1 MPTVKKSTTAG
12 FLFYPFLSVL
22 VNILLSCVL
31 SNVYKVNDESWRSV
45 GITMSSMLASTSM
58 TIVTL
63 TFSLTVLSIQI
74 AAQTYSPRLLDDFLQ
89 DPISHTA
96 VSVNLGAFAYAFFL
110 QYWLEH
116 EDTDVPILAIHML
129 SVHVILVL
137 IMFVVFIHYFING
150 FRLESILHRA
160 TEASW
165 TAAQKLEAMNA
176 DSIGEELPPV
186 PMTAYKVLADHSG
199 YLSQYR
205 LQEVLEKATKLD
217 LIIRYHPNIGEFI
230 AEGSLLAYV
239 WVANTKDCSGDDF
252 ENSEAKKSKSLQ
264 ERVLKHYRGSKSTS
278 KNILL
283 EEEERVEEYLGK
295 IIASGLE
302 ITTARSGELDVLLG
316 VQQLTDV
323 AVRALS
329 AAVND
334 PMTAVQALDYL
345 STLFGR
351 LASLELPIGCAR
363 DKKGVLRCYSQRRS
377 FVYLLSILDSIRFYG
392 GADLQVN
399 YRLIRFYGDLGATL
413 KRAKKMDRISAV
425 LAQIEQ
431 CMTVCRKNFE
441 KSSMEMQSLQ
451 ELYDY
456 SISLIASS
464 DSPLLQSHEEIERDL
479 NELETTFIQ
488 PTSGFLNTLSP
499 EVKEELTAPMTEQS
513 SSHSKIAVGVLATG
527 NGGVELQE
535 GK

>member
-12 FLFYPFLSVL
+12 FLFYPFLSVF
-22 VNILLSCVL
+22 VNILLAGVL
-31 SNVYKVNDESWRSV
+31 SNVYKLNDESWRSV
-45 GITMSSMLASTSM
+45 GITMSSMLASTSI

-89 DPISHTA
+89 DPISHIA

-129 SVHVILVL
+129 SVHLILVL
-137 IMFVVFIHYFING
+137 FMFVVFIHYFING

-176 DSIGEELPPV
+176 DSIGEELPQV

-205 LQEVLEKATKLD
+205 LPVVLEKATKLD

-239 WVANTKDCSGDDF
+239 WVANTKEDCKGDALDIT
-252 ENSEAKKSKSLQ
+252 SEAKKSMTLQ
-264 ERVLKHYRGSKSTS
+264 ARVLKLYRGSKSTS
-278 KNILL
+278 KNLAMN
-283 EEEERVEEYLGK
+283 EEERVEEYLGK

-351 LASLELPIGCAR
+351 LASLELPIGCVR

-392 GADLQVN
+392 GADLQVL

-456 SISLIASS
+456 SMSLIASS
-464 DSPLLQSHEEIERDL
+464 DSPLLQSHEEIEKDL
-479 NELETTFIQ
+479 NELETTFSQ

-499 EVKEELTAPMTEQS
+499 EVKEELTNPMVEQS
-513 SSHSKIAVGVLATG
+513 SSKGEKVVGVA
-527 NGGVELQE
+527 VELQE
-535 GK
+535 GR